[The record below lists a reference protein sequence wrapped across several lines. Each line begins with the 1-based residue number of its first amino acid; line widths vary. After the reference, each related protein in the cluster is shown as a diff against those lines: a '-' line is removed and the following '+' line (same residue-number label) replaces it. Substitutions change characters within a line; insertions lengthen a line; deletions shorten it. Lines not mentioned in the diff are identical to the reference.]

1 MDIQSTLALAL
12 AVLVF
17 ALIPGPAILACV
29 AQGLGRGFASA
40 AMLAAG
46 IVLGDLVFLWFA
58 LFGLAT
64 VATLLGELFFL
75 VRVAGGA
82 WLLWLA
88 WKMWRDARH
97 VGRDALPPP
106 RVAGVRSFAAGLAL
120 TLGNPK
126 VILFYLGFLPAF
138 MDLGAI
144 RGADALVVSAVV
156 GGVLITVN
164 LAYAGAAARARRL
177 LRQPRRLAAAQRA
190 AAGVM
195 AGTGVV
201 VLTRS

>member
-1 MDIQSTLALAL
+1 MDLQSTLALAI

-17 ALIPGPAILACV
+17 ALIPGPAILACI
-29 AQGLGRGFASA
+29 AQGLARGFASA
-40 AMLAAG
+40 AMLSAG

-64 VATLLGELFFL
+64 VATLLGELFLL
-75 VRVAGGA
+75 VRIAGGA

-88 WKMWRDARH
+88 WNMWRDARTLGH
-97 VGRDALPPP
+97 GELPPP
-106 RVAGVRSFAAGLAL
+106 RAAGWRSFAAGLAL

-138 MDLGAI
+138 MDLEAV
-144 RGADALVVSAVV
+144 RGADALLVTAVV
-156 GGVLITVN
+156 GGVLMAVN
-164 LAYAGAAARARRL
+164 LGYAAAAARARGL
-177 LRQPRRLAAAQRA
+177 LRQPRRLAAAQRT

-201 VLTRS
+201 VLSRG

>member
-1 MDIQSTLALAL
+1 MDLQSTLALAF

-29 AQGLGRGFASA
+29 AQGLGRGFGSA
-40 AMLAAG
+40 AMLATG

-58 LFGLAT
+58 LFGLAA
-64 VATLLGELFFL
+64 VAALLGELFLL
-75 VRVAGGA
+75 VRIAGGT

-97 VGRDALPPP
+97 VGRDPLPAPP
-106 RVAGVRSFAAGLAL
+106 AAGVRSLAAGLAL

-144 RGADALVVSAVV
+144 RGSDAVLVSAVV
-156 GGVLITVN
+156 GGILIAVN
-164 LAYAGAAARARRL
+164 LAYAAAAARARRL
-177 LRQPRRLAAAQRA
+177 LQHPRRLAAAQRT

-195 AGTGVV
+195 AGTGVA
-201 VLTRS
+201 VLTRN